1 MPIRE
6 VDHMDQIISANM
18 INLRTKKWWWLLFR
32 FVVDV
37 AVQIYRQS
45 HLNPGKYRLN
55 FLGLLRDIVDAYYTF
70 TESLPSTTLFTG
82 SRTLHHLANNLQIDS
97 TNHWIAQG
105 SQQRC
110 SLPECKRTS
119 LVAYGLCWDQIS
131 KKNPTPSFHN
141 TPLKKIRTSKN
152 GLHGNN

>member
-18 INLRTKKWWWLLFR
+18 INLRTKKWWWPLFR

-55 FLGLLRDIVDAYYTF
+55 FLGFRRDIVDAYYTF
-70 TESLPSTTLFTG
+70 TESLPSTTLFAG

-110 SLPECKRTS
+110 SLPGCKRTS
-119 LVAYGLCWDQIS
+119 LVAYGLC
-131 KKNPTPSFHN
+131 
-141 TPLKKIRTSKN
+141 
-152 GLHGNN
+152 